1 MFINLKI
8 ADYLEMCWGED
19 IFNIIAMCISLLLG
33 QFVETLGHYKFHIYT
48 HNCMSYPEWVS
59 IVKYFI

>member
-33 QFVETLGHYKFHIYT
+33 QFVETLGHYKFTYT
-48 HNCMSYPEWVS
+48 PIIACLILNE
-59 IVKYFI
+59 